1 MITVSKNKE
10 FITNELFSSPQI
22 LHHAPNRTQDSGD
35 NYVCRGHGTSDQT
48 QRYIKTLQTETASMY
63 KTPFC
68 AQLSQKNF
76 PRLIW
81 SYVKLNIL
89 RKITHLTQKNPRKF
103 DLIKREIARY
113 DEQAE
118 LQKMKVI
125 WWKLPPHDQYNTD
138 GHAILDSHAICW
150 KYRSPSEGGEG
161 GLLHPEVQPLSL
173 LYTIFSRKR
182 YPFSTPSIDKWYPF
196 HIPCLELCIP
206 FIAVNA
212 LESITKIKCFLN
224 LIKP

>member
-48 QRYIKTLQTETASMY
+48 RRYIKTLQTETASMY

-81 SYVKLNIL
+81 SYVKLNIQL
-89 RKITHLTQKNPRKF
+89 QRKITHLFQKNPGKF
-103 DLIKREIARY
+103 DLIKHEISDSTVRWKSGTVESESDLREFASTWLQTVTT
-113 DEQAE
+113 DE
-118 LQKMKVI
+118 KVQNGHEI
-125 WWKLPPHDQYNTD
+125 W
-138 GHAILDSHAICW
+138 
-150 KYRSPSEGGEG
+150 
-161 GLLHPEVQPLSL
+161 
-173 LYTIFSRKR
+173 
-182 YPFSTPSIDKWYPF
+182 SIWGVDD
-196 HIPCLELCIP
+196 
-206 FIAVNA
+206 
-212 LESITKIKCFLN
+212 
-224 LIKP
+224 

>member
-48 QRYIKTLQTETASMY
+48 RRYIKTLQTETASMY

-89 RKITHLTQKNPRKF
+89 RRITHLAQKNPRKF

-125 WWKLPPHDQYNTD
+125 WWKLPPHDQYNTE

-161 GLLHPEVQPLSL
+161 RFAPHRGPTP
-173 LYTIFSRKR
+173 
-182 YPFSTPSIDKWYPF
+182 YPFTYHFTKKVPLLVHLLLTKGTPFTYP
-196 HIPCLELCIP
+196 
-206 FIAVNA
+206 V
-212 LESITKIKCFLN
+212 
-224 LIKP
+224 